1 MDAFLTAFKTATW
14 IGSLPFNGH
23 LCLPSEDFC
32 ASSAMKHDL
41 FEYTTSS
48 LYKGPMKF
56 IVRFSPLLY
65 PTVGGFGKDSG
76 GQKLITD
83 LCQAARSHGNCAL
96 ISNGSSAKACKDQ
109 RVLLCSNGR
118 KYHQRLDGAQADAY
132 RVTTYIGDKK
142 NSRGSNN
149 SGKALRRRNCTQR
162 DTRCTCSAKIVIR
175 LDQYSFHLV
184 CGVGDNQHRGHP
196 PMSRNEITN
205 RKRFLDA
212 PTLENAAAMAAANI
226 LPSQAALFTRSSTGE
241 LFTRGQMAYVQ
252 GFSRMAQD
260 LMDSSPQGAAL
271 PSDMSPSDSMLN
283 YLQKIGASFVC
294 LFHNGN
300 TKEMRG
306 QNRKAARTEGNPVD
320 DGVNLTSLSM
330 VTTMESAP
338 AHKSVPLEVTETAD
352 FKEYAQRSRHAV
364 GARDDQDILIACCWV
379 LPDGRRL
386 FQAFPEVVCIDGT
399 HETNNESRPLL
410 TLSVKDSDGNVMV
423 VVRCFAPNERS
434 WLFRWLFQEALPV
447 LLGTQTLRLVKLVMT
462 DGDSQ
467 EMAQVDYAIATYL
480 VNAVRSRCGWHLVH
494 QGWRRECRGLGF
506 RKGKRDAARSQVRV
520 IQNWLYSWMR
530 RGVDSK
536 EEYEV

>member
-1 MDAFLTAFKTATW
+1 VDAFLTAFKTATW

-32 ASSAMKHDL
+32 ASSETKHNL

-83 LCQAARSHGNCAL
+83 LCQAARSLGNCAL

-118 KYHQRLDGAQADAY
+118 KYHHRLDVAQADAN
-132 RVTTYIGDKK
+132 RVTTYIGDKR

-196 PMSRNEITN
+196 PMPSNEITN

-260 LMDSSPQGAAL
+260 LMDYSPQGAAL

-294 LFHNGN
+294 LYHNGN
-300 TKEMRG
+300 TKEIRG
-306 QNRKAARTEGNPVD
+306 QNRKVARTEGNPVD

-338 AHKSVPLEVTETAD
+338 THKSRNHHPLGEWC
-352 FKEYAQRSRHAV
+352 RHA
-364 GARDDQDILIACCWV
+364 R
-379 LPDGRRL
+379 
-386 FQAFPEVVCIDGT
+386 
-399 HETNNESRPLL
+399 
-410 TLSVKDSDGNVMV
+410 
-423 VVRCFAPNERS
+423 
-434 WLFRWLFQEALPV
+434 
-447 LLGTQTLRLVKLVMT
+447 
-462 DGDSQ
+462 
-467 EMAQVDYAIATYL
+467 
-480 VNAVRSRCGWHLVH
+480 
-494 QGWRRECRGLGF
+494 
-506 RKGKRDAARSQVRV
+506 
-520 IQNWLYSWMR
+520 
-530 RGVDSK
+530 
-536 EEYEV
+536 

>member
-1 MDAFLTAFKTATW
+1 MA
-14 IGSLPFNGH
+14 
-23 LCLPSEDFC
+23 
-32 ASSAMKHDL
+32 
-41 FEYTTSS
+41 
-48 LYKGPMKF
+48 
-56 IVRFSPLLY
+56 
-65 PTVGGFGKDSG
+65 
-76 GQKLITD
+76 
-83 LCQAARSHGNCAL
+83 
-96 ISNGSSAKACKDQ
+96 
-109 RVLLCSNGR
+109 
-118 KYHQRLDGAQADAY
+118 
-132 RVTTYIGDKK
+132 
-142 NSRGSNN
+142 
-149 SGKALRRRNCTQR
+149 
-162 DTRCTCSAKIVIR
+162 
-175 LDQYSFHLV
+175 
-184 CGVGDNQHRGHP
+184 
-196 PMSRNEITN
+196 RNEITN

-260 LMDSSPQGAAL
+260 LIDLSPQGAAL

-294 LFHNGN
+294 LYHNGN
-300 TKEMRG
+300 TKEIWG

-467 EMAQVDYAIATYL
+467 EMAQVDYAIATISSMQF
-480 VNAVRSRCGWHLVH
+480 VVAVDGILFIKAGDENV
-494 QGWRRECRGLGF
+494 
-506 RKGKRDAARSQVRV
+506 
-520 IQNWLYSWMR
+520 
-530 RGVDSK
+530 
-536 EEYEV
+536 EV